1 MRKNVWT
8 ILGETTEYTTLKI
21 FNGNKQGVDANNLK
35 LADLDEQEKI
45 IKPIK
50 NSAKLIEKDYFMD
63 VTLKEK
69 KLSSNSKSAIV
80 NLNFTMF
87 TKFEVSGRK

>member
-1 MRKNVWT
+1 
-8 ILGETTEYTTLKI
+8 
-21 FNGNKQGVDANNLK
+21 
-35 LADLDEQEKI
+35 
-45 IKPIK
+45 
-50 NSAKLIEKDYFMD
+50 MD

-87 TKFEVSGRK
+87 AKFEVSGRK

>member
-1 MRKNVWT
+1 MDYFGWNY
-8 ILGETTEYTTLKI
+8 EDTTLKI
-21 FNGNKQGVDANNLK
+21 FNRNKQGVDANNLK
-35 LADLDEQEKI
+35 LANLDEQEKI

-50 NSAKLIEKDYFMD
+50 NNAKLIEKGYFMD

-87 TKFEVSGRK
+87 AKFEVSGRK

>member
-1 MRKNVWT
+1 MDYFGWNY
-8 ILGETTEYTTLKI
+8 EDTTLKI
-21 FNGNKQGVDANNLK
+21 FNRNKQGVDANNLK
-35 LADLDEQEKI
+35 LANLDEQEKI

-50 NSAKLIEKDYFMD
+50 NNAKLIVKGYFMD

>member
-1 MRKNVWT
+1 MFGLFWVNY
-8 ILGETTEYTTLKI
+8 EDTTLKI
-21 FNGNKQGVDANNLK
+21 FNRNKQGVDANNLK
-35 LADLDEQEKI
+35 LANLDEQEKI

-50 NSAKLIEKDYFMD
+50 NNAKLIEKGYFMD

>member
-1 MRKNVWT
+1 MDYFGWNY
-8 ILGETTEYTTLKI
+8 EDTTLKI
-21 FNGNKQGVDANNLK
+21 FNRNKQGVDANNLK
-35 LADLDEQEKI
+35 LANLDEQEKI

-50 NSAKLIEKDYFMD
+50 NNAKLIEKGYFMD